1 MFIYFF
7 LSTYI
12 YIYIYGDGDDLSST
26 RLGLFLPWLK
36 WVKMGLQKRDFF
48 GKGQQGNINMHAC
61 KQNSSLLNYL
71 HLHLFVY
78 ISICLIDKTVALLES
93 FVKAILVHDKPLVGH
108 M

>member
-1 MFIYFF
+1 M
-7 LSTYI
+7 
-12 YIYIYGDGDDLSST
+12 DLQE
-26 RLGLFLPWLK
+26 RY
-36 WVKMGLQKRDFF
+36 FF

-108 M
+108 MWNCTKLIW